1 MIALKN
7 LSVSFGDNKVLKDV
21 SADFPLSEV
30 HGLAGLN
37 GSGKTTMFN
46 AIAGFL
52 KPENG
57 EILYNGKRIRR
68 NDFGFLE
75 TDNYFYPNITG
86 NEYLRLFPDSNRKF
100 SIDTFNAL
108 FKVPLDE
115 IIETYSNGMRKK
127 LAMMAILKQE
137 KDFYILDEPFNGLDM
152 ESCKLVEIVIN
163 MLREKGKTVFV
174 SSHILDTLTDSCT
187 FIHHL
192 KEGRIVKSYGKEEY
206 PLLKNE
212 IFEEFRK
219 SAEEVIGEMI

>member
-1 MIALKN
+1 MITLEN
-7 LSVSFGDNKVLKDV
+7 LSVSFGDNIVLKDV
-21 SADFPLSEV
+21 SAEFRLSEV

-37 GSGKTTMFN
+37 GSGKTTLFN
-46 AIAGFL
+46 TIAGFL
-52 KPENG
+52 KPDKG
-57 EILYNGKRIRR
+57 GILFKGRKVERS
-68 NDFGFLE
+68 DFGFLE

-86 NEYLRLFPDSNRKF
+86 NEYLRLFTDSNKKF
-100 SIDTFNAL
+100 SVDSFNAL
-108 FKVPLDE
+108 FRVPLDE

-192 KEGRIVKSYGKEEY
+192 KDCRIVKSYRKEDY
-206 PLLKNE
+206 TLLKSE
-212 IFEEFRK
+212 LFDDFKK
-219 SAEEVIGEMI
+219 SAEVLISEML

>member
-1 MIALKN
+1 MISLKN
-7 LSVSFGDNKVLKDV
+7 LSVSFGDNKVLKDI

-30 HGLAGLN
+30 HGVAGLN

-52 KPENG
+52 KQENG
-57 EILYNGKRIRR
+57 EILYNGRRITR
-68 NDFGFLE
+68 NEFGFLE

-86 NEYLRLFPDSNRKF
+86 NEYLALFPDSNKKF
-100 SIDTFNAL
+100 SVDTFNAL

-192 KEGRIVKSYGKEEY
+192 KDGRILKSYGKGEY
-206 PLLKNE
+206 GLLKSE
-212 IFEEFRK
+212 IFDEFRK

>member
-1 MIALKN
+1 MISLKN
-7 LSVSFGDNKVLKDV
+7 LSVSFADNKVLKDV
-21 SADFPLSEV
+21 NADFPLSEV
-30 HGLAGLN
+30 HGVAGLN

-52 KPENG
+52 KLENG
-57 EILYNGKRIRR
+57 EIIFNGRKVTRS
-68 NDFGFLE
+68 DFGFLE

-86 NEYLRLFPDSNRKF
+86 NEYLRLFPDSNKKF
-100 SIDTFNAL
+100 SVDTFNAL

-163 MLREKGKTVFV
+163 MLREKGKTLFV

-192 KEGRIVKSYGKEEY
+192 KDGRIVKSYGKKEY